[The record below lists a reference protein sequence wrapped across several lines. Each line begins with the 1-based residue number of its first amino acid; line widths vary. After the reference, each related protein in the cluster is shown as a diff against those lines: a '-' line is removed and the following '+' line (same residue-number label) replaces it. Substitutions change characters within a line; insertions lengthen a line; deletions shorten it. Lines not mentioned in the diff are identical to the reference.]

1 MPMSDASANAVA
13 GKPPPRQLPSAPSP
27 VTASIRS
34 EQLLQGNKQVE
45 IVHNGAVYRLQAT
58 RQGKLILTK

>member
-1 MPMSDASANAVA
+1 MLMSDASANAAA
-13 GKPPPRQLPSAPSP
+13 GKPPRPLSSATSP
-27 VTASIRS
+27 VAACIRS